1 MNSEKG
7 FSVTIFAI
15 LKKDSTYSFRWFRRA
30 MLSSLTTEIATFG
43 GQITQEICQS
53 TTESDC
59 VQILSMFLHRSKF
72 FRTK

>member
-43 GQITQEICQS
+43 GQITQKICQS
-53 TTESDC
+53 N
-59 VQILSMFLHRSKF
+59 HRKRLCADF
-72 FRTK
+72 EHVFAQVEVFQD